1 MEASGM
7 AAPRAANNLVR
18 CPLFL
23 PSGARVGWSTVWH
36 AENAVGWPSG
46 LRRQFQALV
55 SSEAWVRIPLQ
66 SFFLYSFHLRGQ
78 KSTKTKKCAETGSRT
93 QVLAATTR
101 SNSSYTISAR
111 ERVLVQP
118 ATKVSERRLRS
129 RGVRAPRSLCPYS
142 SAGRACA

>member
-1 MEASGM
+1 M

-66 SFFLYSFHLRGQ
+66 SVFDFVTLRVFFWS
-78 KSTKTKKCAETGSRT
+78 
-93 QVLAATTR
+93 
-101 SNSSYTISAR
+101 
-111 ERVLVQP
+111 P
-118 ATKVSERRLRS
+118 W
-129 RGVRAPRSLCPYS
+129 LCV
-142 SAGRACA
+142 